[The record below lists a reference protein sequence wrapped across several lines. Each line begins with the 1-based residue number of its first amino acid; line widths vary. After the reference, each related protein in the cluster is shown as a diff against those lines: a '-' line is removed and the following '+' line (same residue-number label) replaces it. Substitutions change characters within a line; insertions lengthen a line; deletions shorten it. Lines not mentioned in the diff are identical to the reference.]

1 MSRYRNLTEKYY
13 LMATGA
19 TAVAAPIS
27 EGFSLSFLIVS
38 RKASAATFTVTL
50 QQAAAQAADPCAA
63 DAATW
68 ANIPTV
74 VECDDPAGTTS
85 VAAAVAV
92 VGAAAYAVMQ
102 AEVPC
107 VVGPFVRANV
117 TGADAATTDVY
128 ARIGHLRRWQNP

>member
-13 LMATGA
+13 MIGTGA
-19 TAVAAPIS
+19 TSISAPIY

-38 RKASAATFTVTL
+38 RKASAATFTVTF
-50 QQAAAQAADPCAA
+50 QQAAASTADPCLP

-68 ANIPTV
+68 VNIPTV

-85 VAAAVAV
+85 VAAAVAAV
-92 VGAAAYAVMQ
+92 ALPANSVMQ

-107 VVGPFVRANV
+107 VVGPFVRAV
-117 TGADAATTDVY
+117 ITGTDAATTDSY

>member
-1 MSRYRNLTEKYY
+1 MSLYRNLTEKYY

-19 TAVAAPIS
+19 TSISAPIY

-38 RKASAATFTVTL
+38 RKSSAAAFTVTF
-50 QQAAAQAADPCAA
+50 QQSPA
-63 DAATW
+63 DASNPCVTSGVW
-68 ANIPTV
+68 TDIPTV

-85 VAAAVAV
+85 VAAAVTV
-92 VGAAAYAVMQ
+92 AALPAYAIMQ

-107 VVGPFVRANV
+107 VVGPFVRAVV
-117 TGADAATTDVY
+117 TGTDLATVEVI